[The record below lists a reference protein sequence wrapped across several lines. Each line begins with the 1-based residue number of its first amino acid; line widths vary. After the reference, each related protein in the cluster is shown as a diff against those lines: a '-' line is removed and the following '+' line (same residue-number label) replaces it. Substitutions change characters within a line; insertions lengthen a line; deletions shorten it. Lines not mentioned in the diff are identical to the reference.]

1 MSAKA
6 VLTAAAGKV
15 AASLK
20 ARGFERRGLTFVR
33 RAADGFVSMIE
44 LQPSRKS
51 TQEQLLF
58 VINFGVIV
66 PSLFLGDDLT
76 KPEYGG
82 CHWGGRVSDKD
93 GVEIWW
99 PVRADDDVEQLAA
112 RVTTLME
119 QEVLPALEAKQ
130 REEDLIALWETG
142 RSPNLVDSQRLLF
155 LGMLLHRAGRRAEFE
170 RTKAELERK
179 ATTPFSLRALGKLR
193 ELDG

>member
-1 MSAKA
+1 MNAKA

-33 RAADGFVSMIE
+33 RAVDGFVSMIE

-51 TQEQLLF
+51 TPEQLLF
-58 VINFGVIV
+58 VVNFGVIV
-66 PSLFLGDDLT
+66 PSFFAGDDLA

-82 CHWGGRVSDKD
+82 CHWGGRVSGKD

-99 PVRADDDVEQLAA
+99 PVRADDDVEQVAA
-112 RVTTLME
+112 RVAALTE

-130 REEDLIALWETG
+130 REEDLIALWKTG
-142 RSPNLVDSQRLLF
+142 GSPLLTDAQRLLF
-155 LGMLLHRAGRRAEFE
+155 LGTLLHRAGRREEFE
-170 RTKAELERK
+170 QTRAELEGK
-179 ATTPFSLRALGKLR
+179 ARDPFSLRALGRLK